1 MLKGYPLRDYTWKDW
16 VLMIVSSGL
25 ALQFIVAFLATM
37 FSDIDPNNMEAV
49 LAQVERI
56 TLNAAVYGTIISLPL
71 SLMVIH
77 WRKIP
82 IFNRKQLSKSEWF
95 IVPGLSK
102 KDWSFLMKYIPISF
116 VLYTTGNVIMTLLF
130 GEMEAVNQDA
140 IVSLFDYI
148 PIGLMFIMIVIVAP
162 IAEEVLFRGIL
173 LFPGNKLDTTWL
185 RVMISAVL
193 FGLIHSPTDIQS
205 LYTYVGMGIMFS
217 YAAKKTQSVE
227 AAIVYHFL
235 NNLLAFTALLS
246 L

>member
-16 VLMIVSSGL
+16 VLLIVSSGL

-37 FSDIDPNNMEAV
+37 FSDVDPMNREAI
-49 LAQVERI
+49 AVELQRI

-71 SLMVIH
+71 SLLVIH

-102 KDWSFLMKYIPISF
+102 KDWAFLVKYIPISF
-116 VLYTTGNVIMTLLF
+116 ILFRVGFVILLLIF
-130 GEMEAVNQDA
+130 GDMEAVNQDA

-148 PIGLMFIMIVIVAP
+148 PVWVMFIMIVIVAP
-162 IAEEVLFRGIL
+162 IAEEVLFRGIMV
-173 LFPGNKLDTTWL
+173 FPGDKLDTTWL
-185 RVMISAVL
+185 RVIISAVL
-193 FGLIHSPTDIQS
+193 FGLIHSPTDIPS
-205 LYTYVGMGIMFS
+205 LYTYVGMGVMFS

-227 AAIVYHFL
+227 AAIVFHFL
-235 NNLLAFTALLS
+235 NNLLAFIGLLS

>member
-37 FSDIDPNNMEAV
+37 FSDVDPMNAEAV
-49 LAQVERI
+49 AVVLQRI
-56 TLNAAVYGTIISLPL
+56 TINAAVYGTIISLPL
-71 SLMVIH
+71 SLLVIH

-95 IVPGLSK
+95 LVPGLSK
-102 KDWSFLMKYIPISF
+102 KDWSFLVKYIPISF
-116 VLYTTGNVIMTLLF
+116 VLYTTGNIMMNFLF

-140 IVSLFDYI
+140 IVLLFDYI
-148 PIGLMFIMIVIVAP
+148 PVWVMFIMIVIVAP
-162 IAEEVLFRGIL
+162 IAEEVLFRGIMV
-173 LFPGNKLDTTWL
+173 FPGNKLDTTWL
-185 RVMISAVL
+185 RVIISAVL

-205 LYTYVGMGIMFS
+205 LYTYVGMGVMFS

-235 NNLLAFTALLS
+235 NNLLAFSALLS

>member
-56 TLNAAVYGTIISLPL
+56 TINAAVYGTIISLPL

-102 KDWSFLMKYIPISF
+102 KDWSFLVKYIPISF
-116 VLYTTGNVIMTLLF
+116 ILYRIGSVILFLIF
-130 GEMEAVNQDA
+130 GEMEAVNQEA
-140 IVSLFDYI
+140 IVSLLDYI
-148 PIGLMFIMIVIVAP
+148 PTWIMFIMIVIVAP
-162 IAEEVLFRGIL
+162 ITEEVLFRGIMV
-173 LFPGNKLDTTWL
+173 FPGNKLDTTWL

-205 LYTYVGMGIMFS
+205 LYTYVGMGVMFS

-227 AAIVYHFL
+227 AAIVFHFL
-235 NNLLAFTALLS
+235 NNLLAFAQLLS

>member
-162 IAEEVLFRGIL
+162 IAEEVLFRGSL

>member
-1 MLKGYPLRDYTWKDW
+1 
-16 VLMIVSSGL
+16 
-25 ALQFIVAFLATM
+25 
-37 FSDIDPNNMEAV
+37 
-49 LAQVERI
+49 
-56 TLNAAVYGTIISLPL
+56 
-71 SLMVIH
+71 MVIH

-102 KDWSFLMKYIPISF
+102 KDWSFLVKYIPISF
-116 VLYTTGNVIMTLLF
+116 VLYTTGNVIMTLIF

-185 RVMISAVL
+185 RVIISAVL

>member
-16 VLMIVSSGL
+16 VLIIVSSGL

-56 TLNAAVYGTIISLPL
+56 TINAAVYGTIISLPL

-95 IVPGLSK
+95 IVPGLST

-148 PIGLMFIMIVIVAP
+148 PIWVMFIMIVIVAP
-162 IAEEVLFRGIL
+162 ITEEVLFRGIMV
-173 LFPGNKLDTTWL
+173 FPGNKLDTTWL

-205 LYTYVGMGIMFS
+205 LYTYVGMGVMFS

>member
-102 KDWSFLMKYIPISF
+102 KDWSFLVKYIPISF
-116 VLYTTGNVIMTLLF
+116 ILYRIGSVILFLIF
-130 GEMEAVNQDA
+130 GEMEAVNQEA
-140 IVSLFDYI
+140 IVSILDYLPTWI
-148 PIGLMFIMIVIVAP
+148 MFIMIVIVAP
-162 IAEEVLFRGIL
+162 I
-173 LFPGNKLDTTWL
+173 N
-185 RVMISAVL
+185 
-193 FGLIHSPTDIQS
+193 
-205 LYTYVGMGIMFS
+205 
-217 YAAKKTQSVE
+217 
-227 AAIVYHFL
+227 
-235 NNLLAFTALLS
+235 
-246 L
+246 

>member
-56 TLNAAVYGTIISLPL
+56 TINAAVYGTIISLPL

-95 IVPGLSK
+95 IVPG
-102 KDWSFLMKYIPISF
+102 
-116 VLYTTGNVIMTLLF
+116 
-130 GEMEAVNQDA
+130 
-140 IVSLFDYI
+140 
-148 PIGLMFIMIVIVAP
+148 
-162 IAEEVLFRGIL
+162 
-173 LFPGNKLDTTWL
+173 
-185 RVMISAVL
+185 
-193 FGLIHSPTDIQS
+193 
-205 LYTYVGMGIMFS
+205 
-217 YAAKKTQSVE
+217 
-227 AAIVYHFL
+227 
-235 NNLLAFTALLS
+235 
-246 L
+246 

>member
-37 FSDIDPNNMEAV
+37 FSDVDPMNVEAV
-49 LAQVERI
+49 AVELQRI
-56 TLNAAVYGTIISLPL
+56 TINAAVYGTIISLPL
-71 SLMVIH
+71 SLLVIH

-148 PIGLMFIMIVIVAP
+148 PIWVMFIMIVIVAP
-162 IAEEVLFRGIL
+162 ITEEVLFRGIMV
-173 LFPGNKLDTTWL
+173 FPGNKLDTTWL

-205 LYTYVGMGIMFS
+205 LYTYVGMGVMFS

-227 AAIVYHFL
+227 AAIVFHFL
-235 NNLLAFTALLS
+235 NNLLAFAQLLS

>member
-16 VLMIVSSGL
+16 VLLIVSSGL